1 MHTQSERKEK
11 ERKRNDRMAANFNI
25 SVLKRNNFYWEWRK
39 WVRDSD
45 LLNRRWCRLRRLP
58 QTVVVERHYRRVPK
72 PRQLHLNAIF
82 VVVTYVTLHRW
93 ICPYRSTDT
102 LFSSRS
108 AYFYI
113 PPLNWIAFIHME
125 IPIKLYFLCAFY
137 DIYIVVCSELHGLCT
152 LCLTVKCTNVWV
164 HCAWTMNI
172 EGL

>member
-11 ERKRNDRMAANFNI
+11 ERKRNDRMAVNFII

-58 QTVVVERHYRRVPK
+58 STVDVERHYRRVPRL
-72 PRQLHLNAIF
+72 RQLHLNAIF

-113 PPLNWIAFIHME
+113 LPLNWIAFIHME
-125 IPIKLYFLCAFY
+125 IPIKLYFLCAFILLFVRNCM
-137 DIYIVVCSELHGLCT
+137 DCVLFVQLWSAQMC
-152 LCLTVKCTNVWV
+152 VQR
-164 HCAWTMNI
+164 TMNI
-172 EGL
+172 KGL